1 MMAAACG
8 KTEIVRLLL
17 DSGADTT
24 IKDDVSSYIRIVL
37 HPTLRHPPL
46 WTRVQSLQSRDLD
59 PAL

>member
-1 MMAAACG
+1 MTAAACG

-37 HPTLRHPPL
+37 HPTLRLTLPPL
-46 WTRVQSLQSRDLD
+46 D
-59 PAL
+59 